1 MLDLYVNK
9 YDMATLTKNIYAIS
23 LIDILKTQTITED
36 FAFNYILNK
45 KYQLTKEEEDINF
58 TTVFYFQP
66 HLINSNLFVR
76 CLLNEE
82 KKDDWNEFE
91 LCSKN
96 V

>member
-58 TTVFYFQP
+58 TPVFYFQP

-96 V
+96 E